1 MRSVV
6 EKLTANNRLKIKV
19 TSSPLEI
26 FCWRFL
32 ADFCSKIVFQA
43 GPNWIEIEL
52 LQPAILEL
60 ATVCK
65 FYCITKEWTE
75 KECLRAICDSKSLP
89 EDISRSLSETVKYFE
104 WVKSAQ
110 GVLHHWHT
118 RLDGHTV
125 NYDDIL
131 HYQQQKPFFQ
141 ELSQRLFARR
151 LVVDESKS
159 KQHFENRFEELHIL
173 LLRYI
178 GNEPDGKW

>member
-6 EKLTANNRLKIKV
+6 QKLTANNKLEIKT
-19 TSSPLEI
+19 TSSPLEV

-32 ADFCSKIVFQA
+32 ADFCSKIIFQA
-43 GPNWIEIEL
+43 GPNWIEMEL
-52 LQPAILEL
+52 LQPANLEL

-65 FYCITKEWTE
+65 CYCMTKNWTE
-75 KECLRAICDSKSLP
+75 KDCLRAICETKSLP
-89 EDISRSLSETVKYFE
+89 DDISGSLNETVKYFE

-110 GVLHHWHT
+110 GVLNSWHT
-118 RLDGHTV
+118 RLYSHMV

-141 ELSQRLFARR
+141 ELSQRLFALC
-151 LVVDESKS
+151 LVLDESKP
-159 KQHFENRFEELHIL
+159 KQHFEKRFEELHIL